1 MPDTELFRTTLSAGI
16 QRIRQLEG
24 KPIGVIQDELGY
36 AIGRETGGSAI
47 EHWRKGNLPSN
58 LRELAALAR
67 EILLRTDLEVVW
79 LQQLL
84 TAADF
89 PYPEQFATELF
100 AELGRGSAQVGS
112 SPISEPPSQHVSA
125 LTADWQSINTH
136 QHFHRFVGR
145 QAIITQ
151 LNSWLHAQNSYP
163 VIGIDGMGGVG
174 KTSLVQAVTAQEA
187 QRGLFD
193 AFCWIRVGRAAS
205 QPEIPVSSEQPAA
218 QLHGD
223 VTYPALL
230 HTIGQALGG
239 EAAAALPVAE
249 QEAKLKALLRRRRLL
264 LVIDNLEAAPG
275 LQAELP
281 ARLTALLGQSRAL
294 LTSRLRFQGNLHVIH
309 LTGFTADEALEFLA
323 TETALRGEEQV
334 AAVPA
339 AQLAAIAQ
347 TTGSLPF
354 ALKLVVGQLDLFPSD
369 VILRE
374 LNALSATAT
383 ELLPVGRPTLYTYL
397 FGAAWQALTDE
408 QRTLLAT
415 MVLFAPTQ
423 GCNFAALHAVSGMA
437 ESTLLPMLTAL
448 WKVSLVDVQGGN
460 RHNLL
465 QKRYLL
471 HPLTHQFVESQLQ
484 EASPALMT
492 THSSAHNRYITYFS
506 MFVATH
512 SANYAILA
520 GENDNVTR
528 ALQLALAANDTVRF
542 VETVCGLCPFWAAY
556 GFYQQAAEWL
566 TLAQRAVEQQMFNER
581 LSPFL
586 PLLLLQQATFAEKQG
601 EFARTVTVAQQA
613 LALAETVDGVSFSPD
628 LRGSLLHCLGRAQT
642 NLGDY
647 DTAIQT
653 LEASFRLVE
662 HIPDA
667 EDFAMLH
674 ASLGKVQRL
683 RGDFGSAE
691 QHLKRG
697 LQFAQRQGDQETVS
711 LFWMN
716 LGSLAGQLGQFDQ
729 ADLYL
734 NHGLEI
740 AQALGLRP
748 RIGRLFHLL
757 GGTATMRGDHANAEA
772 LSLAGLEIA
781 REIGDLDMECVL
793 LMNLG
798 VIAGNLEDYA
808 ACRRYGE
815 EALAAARLMNH
826 PERITG
832 ALTNLARLAEFQ
844 KNYIQAAI
852 YLDEALEL
860 VETLDSPWSKGDVW
874 IGFGRLH
881 LAQGN
886 YADANRW
893 LEKGLN
899 LGRAICI
906 PELEGDACYLL
917 AQTANAQAELDAAR
931 RWGEEALR
939 IYQAMQHVDTAE
951 VEKWLTELI

>member
-1 MPDTELFRTTLSAGI
+1 M
-16 QRIRQLEG
+16 
-24 KPIGVIQDELGY
+24 
-36 AIGRETGGSAI
+36 
-47 EHWRKGNLPSN
+47 
-58 LRELAALAR
+58 
-67 EILLRTDLEVVW
+67 
-79 LQQLL
+79 
-84 TAADF
+84 
-89 PYPEQFATELF
+89 
-100 AELGRGSAQVGS
+100 
-112 SPISEPPSQHVSA
+112 
-125 LTADWQSINTH
+125 
-136 QHFHRFVGR
+136 
-145 QAIITQ
+145 
-151 LNSWLHAQNSYP
+151 
-163 VIGIDGMGGVG
+163 
-174 KTSLVQAVTAQEA
+174 
-187 QRGLFD
+187 
-193 AFCWIRVGRAAS
+193 
-205 QPEIPVSSEQPAA
+205 
-218 QLHGD
+218 
-223 VTYPALL
+223 
-230 HTIGQALGG
+230 
-239 EAAAALPVAE
+239 AE
-249 QEAKLKALLRRRRLL
+249 QEVKLKALLRRRRLL
-264 LVIDNLEAAPG
+264 LVIDNLETAPG

-281 ARLTALLGQSRAL
+281 ARLTELLGQSRAL
-294 LTSRLRFQGNLHVIH
+294 LTSRLRFQSNLHVIH

-323 TETALRGEEQV
+323 TEIALRGEEQV
-334 AAVPA
+334 ATVPT
-339 AQLAAIAQ
+339 AQLTAITQA
-347 TTGSLPF
+347 TGGLPF
-354 ALKLVVGQLDLFPSD
+354 ALKLVVGQLDLLPPD

-374 LNALSATAT
+374 LNALSATTA
-383 ELLPVGRPTLYTYL
+383 ELLPADRPTLYAYL
-397 FGAAWQALTDE
+397 FGTAWQALTDD
-408 QRTLLAT
+408 QRMLLVT
-415 MVLFAPTQ
+415 MTLFAPAQ
-423 GCNFAALHAVSGMA
+423 GCDFAALHIISGLA
-437 ESTLLPMLTAL
+437 ESTLLLMLTAL
-448 WKVSLVDVQGGN
+448 WKGSLIDVQGGN

-471 HPLTHQFVESQLQ
+471 HPLTHQFLESQLP
-484 EASPALMT
+484 EASSRLAVAQPIVR
-492 THSSAHNRYITYFS
+492 NRYVTYYS
-506 MFVATH
+506 TFVATH
-512 SANYAILA
+512 SANYAMLA
-520 GENDNVTR
+520 GENDNLSR
-528 ALQLALAANDTVRF
+528 ALQIALAADENIIF
-542 VETVCGLCPFWAAY
+542 VETVCRLCPFWSAY
-556 GFYQQAAEWL
+556 GFYQQATEWL
-566 TLAQRAVEQQMFNER
+566 ALARTAVEQLPPNETLFR
-581 LSPFL
+581 FL
-586 PLLLLQQATFAEKQG
+586 PALLLQQATFAEKQG

-772 LSLAGLEIA
+772 FSLAGLEIA

-798 VIAGNLEDYA
+798 VIAGNLKDYA

-874 IGFGRLH
+874 IGLGRLH

-886 YADANRW
+886 YANANKW

-899 LGRAICI
+899 LSRAIGI

-917 AQTANAQAELDAAR
+917 AQTANAQADLDAAQK
-931 RWGEEALR
+931 WGEEALR
-939 IYQAMQHVDTAE
+939 IYRAMQHVDMAE